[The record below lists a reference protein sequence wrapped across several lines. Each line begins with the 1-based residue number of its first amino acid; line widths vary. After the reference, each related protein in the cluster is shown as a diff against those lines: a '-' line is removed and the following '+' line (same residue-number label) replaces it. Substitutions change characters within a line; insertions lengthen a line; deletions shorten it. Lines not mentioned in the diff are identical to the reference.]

1 MYKSFNTLDELFAYI
16 KEDKEW
22 TGANAGLHNRY
33 PIRFV
38 LFDNFTD
45 FNEFI
50 VERPDGIYKYSIDT
64 MLDKDDPDQFLSY
77 TELSREIRAFTKKV
91 PINDF
96 VIYPFSEMT
105 RFYDNEIYTEF
116 DSLVTTIRGQQA
128 PEEAQNKHIRIYIP
142 IVGMQGKMGKFFADN
157 STFVWELKS
166 GIDKGIYNL
175 ILTNGSTYGV
185 SGLSEKYTVVGD
197 LYEWLKLWEKGDGV
211 KQNIICSSP
220 NIFANVH
227 HAQPDNAFSYQVCN
241 NVFQFLC
248 DGLKID
254 FGNITEP
261 DEIEMQYWEQLAKD
275 IDVVSFNF
283 DEYVKERL
291 DTFSLNDG
299 IDFIKTWFDCDSD
312 FDRWLLTLYF
322 KKVTSKEGYI
332 YHAVSRC
339 SNLSKAEL
347 FSNIATCIFED
358 NINEVFIEE
367 RRQAMKIAS
376 DKGVKITDFAK
387 NKLKTKLNAIAKSPE
402 NGGYSKAVKLL
413 TPLTDVEHQ
422 LSIEWVSKGYISRH
436 DIKDI
441 YNGLYYYLEP
451 CAFNTLDISEQ
462 WIAKYIDMYKYS
474 KMGNCIHPD
483 VEKIIHEKN
492 SDTLAFHNWY
502 DNIKTVKT
510 ILHNRKDIELF
521 YWIDGLGVDWIPF
534 ISSIITRYSKE
545 HVYLNE
551 VYIAA
556 ADLPTV
562 TSVNKVK
569 LQSLLPDNA
578 LLPKIGDLDE
588 FAHSSKS
595 YPDYIINEMKI
606 VENAICEV
614 LDNYNGKKIAF
625 ISDHGLTYLS
635 QISSGLGLGGINS
648 NHEGRLATYN
658 TTIVDDNNY
667 LKLEDNKTI
676 CSLTHQSLGDK
687 VDKGHGAHGGCTPEE
702 VLVPIIIVSSQKNA
716 NTYLVNLE
724 NDEIEGTK
732 PIARFKIKG
741 LSSVDVPSLVYNGVT
756 YKLFS
761 MGNDIFESERLN
773 LVETATKLS
782 ICINNEIFE
791 SYNIKVSTGATEDDL
806 FGEF

>member
-1 MYKSFNTLDELFAYI
+1 M
-16 KEDKEW
+16 
-22 TGANAGLHNRY
+22 
-33 PIRFV
+33 
-38 LFDNFTD
+38 
-45 FNEFI
+45 
-50 VERPDGIYKYSIDT
+50 
-64 MLDKDDPDQFLSY
+64 
-77 TELSREIRAFTKKV
+77 
-91 PINDF
+91 
-96 VIYPFSEMT
+96 
-105 RFYDNEIYTEF
+105 
-116 DSLVTTIRGQQA
+116 
-128 PEEAQNKHIRIYIP
+128 
-142 IVGMQGKMGKFFADN
+142 
-157 STFVWELKS
+157 
-166 GIDKGIYNL
+166 
-175 ILTNGSTYGV
+175 
-185 SGLSEKYTVVGD
+185 
-197 LYEWLKLWEKGDGV
+197 
-211 KQNIICSSP
+211 
-220 NIFANVH
+220 
-227 HAQPDNAFSYQVCN
+227 
-241 NVFQFLC
+241 
-248 DGLKID
+248 
-254 FGNITEP
+254 
-261 DEIEMQYWEQLAKD
+261 
-275 IDVVSFNF
+275 VSFQ
-283 DEYVKERL
+283 Y
-291 DTFSLNDG
+291 
-299 IDFIKTWFDCDSD
+299 
-312 FDRWLLTLYF
+312 
-322 KKVTSKEGYI
+322 
-332 YHAVSRC
+332 
-339 SNLSKAEL
+339 
-347 FSNIATCIFED
+347 
-358 NINEVFIEE
+358 
-367 RRQAMKIAS
+367 
-376 DKGVKITDFAK
+376 
-387 NKLKTKLNAIAKSPE
+387 
-402 NGGYSKAVKLL
+402 
-413 TPLTDVEHQ
+413 
-422 LSIEWVSKGYISRH
+422 
-436 DIKDI
+436 
-441 YNGLYYYLEP
+441 
-451 CAFNTLDISEQ
+451 
-462 WIAKYIDMYKYS
+462 
-474 KMGNCIHPD
+474 
-483 VEKIIHEKN
+483 